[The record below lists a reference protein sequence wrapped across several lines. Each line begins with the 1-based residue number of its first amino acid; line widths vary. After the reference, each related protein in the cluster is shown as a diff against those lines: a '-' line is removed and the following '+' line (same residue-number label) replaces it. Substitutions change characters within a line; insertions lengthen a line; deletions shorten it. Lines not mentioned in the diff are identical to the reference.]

1 MKVLLSI
8 KPEYAEKIFSGL
20 KQFEFRKA
28 VFRNPAVKT
37 VVLYATKPIGKILG
51 EFDIEE
57 IIAENPNTLWTMT
70 SKFAGISRQFFN
82 EYFRGRQTA
91 YAIRVRDARRYDTPL
106 DLGSVLGSGVAPQ
119 SFCYI
124 DPQGAGGPR
133 GRAVGP
139 GYHTEIS

>member
-37 VVLYATKPIGKILG
+37 VVLYATKPVGKVLG

-57 IIAENPNTLWTMT
+57 ILAETPNTLWSMT
-70 SKFAGISRQFFN
+70 SKFAGIPRQFFN

-91 YAIRVRDARRYDTPL
+91 YAIRVREARRYDTPL
-106 DLGSVLGSGVAPQ
+106 TLGAFLDNGVAPQ

-124 DPQGAGGPR
+124 DR
-133 GRAVGP
+133 
-139 GYHTEIS
+139 

>member
-20 KQFEFRKA
+20 KRFEFRKA

-37 VVLYATKPIGKILG
+37 VVLYATKPVGKVLG

-57 IIAENPNTLWTMT
+57 ILAEEPNTLWSMT
-70 SKFAGISRQFFN
+70 SKFAGIPKQFFN
-82 EYFRGRQTA
+82 EYFRGRHTA
-91 YAIRVRDARRYDTPL
+91 YAIRVREARRYNTPL
-106 DLGSVLGSGVAPQ
+106 DLNVVLGSSIAPQ

-124 DPQGAGGPR
+124 AR
-133 GRAVGP
+133 
-139 GYHTEIS
+139 